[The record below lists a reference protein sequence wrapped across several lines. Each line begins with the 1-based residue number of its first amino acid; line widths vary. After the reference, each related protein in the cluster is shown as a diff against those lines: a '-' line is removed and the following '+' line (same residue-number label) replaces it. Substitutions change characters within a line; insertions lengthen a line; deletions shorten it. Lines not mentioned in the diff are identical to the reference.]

1 VVVSGAV
8 VIAGIGFAGSYAA
21 VRELALKKG
30 FGTFAYV
37 FPIGI
42 DAGICVLLA
51 LDLLLTW
58 TRIPF
63 PLLRQ
68 TAWLLTVATIAF
80 NGAAAWPDPL
90 GAGMHAVIPI
100 LFVISVEAA
109 RHAIGRIADITA
121 DTHMEGVRLTR
132 WLLSPIPTFLLW
144 RRMKLWELRSYEQV
158 IKLEQDRLV
167 YQARLHT
174 RYGHAW
180 RRKAPIESL
189 MPLRLT
195 RYGIPLTDTA
205 PSGLAAA
212 GIEPVLL
219 PPAPQS
225 ANTAARSRTP
235 EAAPAVHNDTAP
247 AGEQHPDLDDNE
259 PPEQPEHVQHPGPDA
274 SLWSNDLPQEAAHE
288 DGYDPGYDLAEYT
301 HRDEEPEWDE
311 EPPAMHTAP
320 DEEAFSSIP
329 PDSEAAETRR
339 FGRSADTVSSLRN
352 AQAPRSGQETEPNTV
367 IPPDELTPDKKTTP
381 PPHSLT
387 PVDRYYLAWQDL
399 QQQHKTEPD
408 ATELS
413 AYLASQGLLD
423 RNNQPIKPKTLAR
436 YLLQFRIYTI
446 WAHHRALDDH
456 PAPDRVAKDLAQHGI
471 TAQYNQPIHTHDLE
485 KHHHTFERRWQALHR
500 QRTFREGGS

>member
-1 VVVSGAV
+1 
-8 VIAGIGFAGSYAA
+8 
-21 VRELALKKG
+21 
-30 FGTFAYV
+30 
-37 FPIGI
+37 
-42 DAGICVLLA
+42 
-51 LDLLLTW
+51 
-58 TRIPF
+58 
-63 PLLRQ
+63 
-68 TAWLLTVATIAF
+68 
-80 NGAAAWPDPL
+80 
-90 GAGMHAVIPI
+90 
-100 LFVISVEAA
+100 
-109 RHAIGRIADITA
+109 
-121 DTHMEGVRLTR
+121 
-132 WLLSPIPTFLLW
+132 
-144 RRMKLWELRSYEQV
+144 
-158 IKLEQDRLV
+158 
-167 YQARLHT
+167 
-174 RYGHAW
+174 
-180 RRKAPIESL
+180 
-189 MPLRLT
+189 
-195 RYGIPLTDTA
+195 
-205 PSGLAAA
+205 
-212 GIEPVLL
+212 
-219 PPAPQS
+219 
-225 ANTAARSRTP
+225 
-235 EAAPAVHNDTAP
+235 
-247 AGEQHPDLDDNE
+247 
-259 PPEQPEHVQHPGPDA
+259 
-274 SLWSNDLPQEAAHE
+274 
-288 DGYDPGYDLAEYT
+288 
-301 HRDEEPEWDE
+301 
-311 EPPAMHTAP
+311 MHTAP

-352 AQAPRSGQETEPNTV
+352 AQAPRSGQETDPNTV